1 MPPQSPGIRAASGTP
16 PTWAR
21 SLGRSFLIAICA
33 WALAVIAA
41 APSLFSFEH
50 LQIINSRAGEFVQQ
64 CSNPLTRAITGA
76 PFLGY
81 RVFVPTVAWLI
92 GARLYVALA
101 LPYIA
106 TLAML
111 TVVCLVMSERHGR
124 RMGAIATMLVATS
137 YAVTWPDCMLGYP
150 DSVAHL
156 LAACLLVT
164 RRPWLAGAL
173 VAAGMLTDERFIME
187 LPFVFL
193 WRHCEPVGGE
203 GPWLR
208 NAWRPVV
215 LGLAF
220 CIVVRRALTI
230 GWIGPGIAVPK
241 TYGDMVANFLS
252 LHPYNMS
259 WAVWLANVFTSFRW
273 TWIVI
278 VMGVTAR
285 SGQRHGREL
294 AIFVVV
300 LLGCVAASM
309 FVFDAARSV
318 GFCYLAILL
327 SFSWLIDA
335 APERAL
341 RIGKWSAWLS
351 YLTPSLWFVPGY
363 VIWLR
368 PLPLRVFAYVTNQD
382 PLSWFHWL
390 RNVH

>member
-1 MPPQSPGIRAASGTP
+1 V
-16 PTWAR
+16 
-21 SLGRSFLIAICA
+21 GRSVLIAAGA
-33 WALAVIAA
+33 WGLAIFCA

-64 CSNPLTRAITGA
+64 CANPLTRAITGA

-101 LPYIA
+101 LPYVA

-111 TVVCLVMSERHGR
+111 SVVCLVMSERHGR
-124 RMGAIATMLVATS
+124 RMGTLATMLVATS

-156 LAACLLVT
+156 LAVCLLIT
-164 RRPWLAGAL
+164 RRPWLIGAI
-173 VAAGMLTDERFIME
+173 VAAGMLTDERFILE

-193 WRHCEPVGGE
+193 WRSCEPIGGK

-208 NAWRPVV
+208 VAWRPVI
-215 LGLAF
+215 LGLGF
-220 CIVVRRALTI
+220 CLVVRRALTI
-230 GWIGPGIAVPK
+230 GWIGPGIAEPK
-241 TYGDMVANFLS
+241 TYGDMVANFLA

-259 WAVWLANVFTSFRW
+259 WAVWLANVLTSFRW

-278 VMGVTAR
+278 VMGVVAR
-285 SGQRHGREL
+285 TRQRHGREL

-300 LLGCVAASM
+300 LAGSVAASM

-335 APERAL
+335 APEGARRL
-341 RIGKWSAWLS
+341 GKGAAWLS

-368 PLPLRVFAYVTNQD
+368 PLPLRVFAYLTNQD